1 LRITTE
7 SRFLAALGMTA
18 FAFLASVAEPTLAQ
32 DALRGKRLYHDI
44 GPISGAGVSCIDCH
58 GGIPGALH
66 GIGKAANNPA
76 AIDYALNVIQQMT
89 PLRGR
94 VSQQDMA
101 DLAAYI
107 GAPHTPSPDL
117 RIETS
122 GPAANRF
129 TAERLEFRPGDRSVV
144 KFTNT
149 GRLPLQLQSAPAIS
163 GPDAG
168 TFFIAASDCRAELTL
183 GPGMSCSVDITFRPA
198 PPASNSTSLRSAR
211 LGISHDWI
219 RGEVAVAL
227 LGRTQATGIR

>member
-1 LRITTE
+1 VAT
-7 SRFLAALGMTA
+7 GA
-18 FAFLASVAEPTLAQ
+18 FAQ

-44 GPISGAGVSCIDCH
+44 GRINGAGVSCIDCH

-66 GIGKAANNPA
+66 GIGKAAHNPA
-76 AIDYALNVIQQMT
+76 AIDYAVHAIQQMT
-89 PLRGR
+89 PFRGR
-94 VSQQDMA
+94 VSKQDMV

-122 GPAANRF
+122 GAAANRF

-149 GRLPLQLQSAPAIS
+149 GHLPLLLQSAPAIS

-168 TFFIAASDCRAELTL
+168 AFFIAASDCRAGTALE
-183 GPGMSCSVDITFRPA
+183 PGMSCTVDIGFRP
-198 PPASNSTSLRSAR
+198 PPPNSTRLRTAR
-211 LGISHDWI
+211 LGMNHDWI

-227 LGRTQATGIR
+227 LGRAGDAGLR

>member
-1 LRITTE
+1 MT
-7 SRFLAALGMTA
+7 ALGL
-18 FAFLASVAEPTLAQ
+18 LASISESTHAQ

-44 GPISGAGVSCIDCH
+44 GSLNGAGVSCIDCH

-66 GIGKAANNPA
+66 GLGKAANNPA

-94 VSQQDMA
+94 VSTQDMA

-122 GPAANRF
+122 GPAASAY
-129 TAERLEFRPGDRSVV
+129 TAERLEFRPGDRGMVRFS
-144 KFTNT
+144 NA
-149 GRLPLQLQSAPAIS
+149 GSLPLQLLSPPAIS
-163 GPDAG
+163 GPDADAF
-168 TFFIAASDCRAELTL
+168 TLAASDCRTGMAL
-183 GPGMSCSVDITFRPA
+183 GPGMSCTVDITFHR
-198 PPASNSTSLRSAR
+198 PASNSTSLRSAR
-211 LGISHDWI
+211 LGIRHDWI

-227 LGRTQATGIR
+227 LGRTGIAEIR